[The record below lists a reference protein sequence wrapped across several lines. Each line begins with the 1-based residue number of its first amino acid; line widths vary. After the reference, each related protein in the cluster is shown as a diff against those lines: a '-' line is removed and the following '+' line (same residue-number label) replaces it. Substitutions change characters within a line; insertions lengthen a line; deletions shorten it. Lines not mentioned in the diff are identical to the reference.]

1 MKYEWI
7 LDVLADLKV
16 FAQAN
21 GLDSLASQL
30 EQARKVA
37 AADIVSMPGLPGS
50 VARGDETA
58 KSTDTGNTG
67 LRVHR

>member
-21 GLDSLASQL
+21 GLNSLADQL
-30 EQARKVA
+30 EQARKA
-37 AADIVSMPGLPGS
+37 AAVEVVSGPAITGS
-50 VARGDETA
+50 VALGDDTA
-58 KSTDTGNTG
+58 KRTYSRNTG
-67 LRVHR
+67 ASART